1 MGNLQYLT
9 QQDLEEG
16 KKFFFFFSGL
26 TEMEKMQ
33 VMIYIHALSDRS
45 QIVKGGEWDKEVKAG

>member
-1 MGNLQYLT
+1 MNNLQYLT
-9 QQDLEEG
+9 QQDIEEG
-16 KKFFFFFSGL
+16 KRFLTMYSGL

-45 QIVKGGEWDKEVKAG
+45 KIVKDTEWDKAVRAG

>member
-1 MGNLQYLT
+1 MDNLQYLT

-16 KKFFFFFSGL
+16 KRFLTMYSGL

-45 QIVKGGEWDKEVKAG
+45 KIVKGAEWDKAVKAG

>member
-1 MGNLQYLT
+1 MNNLQYLT

-16 KKFFFFFSGL
+16 KRFLTMYSGL

-33 VMIYIHALSDRS
+33 VMIYTHALSDRS
-45 QIVKGGEWDKEVKAG
+45 KIEKNDGLDKEVKAG